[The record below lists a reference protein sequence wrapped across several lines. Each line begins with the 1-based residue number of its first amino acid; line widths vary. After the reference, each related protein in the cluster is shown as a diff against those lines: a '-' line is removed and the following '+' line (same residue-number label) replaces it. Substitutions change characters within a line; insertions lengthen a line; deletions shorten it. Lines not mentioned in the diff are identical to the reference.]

1 MTKKFILILCL
12 LSTTFL
18 LGMGSAPEDSI
29 DNNSYSTVTLHVTGM
44 TCSIC
49 VQSVEKK
56 LKENKTVQ
64 QISVDFDN
72 QIIIVNYNA
81 ENPLTDTQI
90 KDAIYWAGYD
100 LISVKRN

>member
-1 MTKKFILILCL
+1 MIKKIILILCL
-12 LSTTFL
+12 LSATFL
-18 LGMGSAPEDSI
+18 MGMGSAPEDNIENS
-29 DNNSYSTVTLHVTGM
+29 SYSTVLLQVTGM

-56 LKENKTVQ
+56 LKDNKTVQ
-64 QISVDFDN
+64 KVNVDFDN

-81 ENPLTDTQI
+81 DNPLTDTQI

-100 LISVKRN
+100 LISIKRN